1 MTRREVY
8 MAKFVQIAAAADLYA
23 LDDEGAVWKLVEVMG
38 PHSGPDGSIV
48 PAAFDWREMPP
59 HPNER

>member
-1 MTRREVY
+1 

-23 LDDEGAVWKLVEVMG
+23 LDEEGGVWKLVEVMG
-38 PHSGPDGSIV
+38 PHSAPDGTIV
-48 PAAFDWREMPP
+48 PAVFEWREMPP